1 MGYGEVGGGGSLQF
15 SLVYDT
21 PVRKPNV
28 PAKVHQY
35 GVDRQGRN
43 GDPLFVVVK
52 FKSAAEAKARTR
64 FESDGSVTLLTRI
77 NDDQPDT
84 LRVFWPP
91 FVGTG
96 QPPLP
101 FQVVSFAVQSG
112 LSRSRLATRSR
123 KAKAARKKR

>member
-15 SLVYDT
+15 SVVYDT

-35 GVDRQGRN
+35 GVDRKGRN
-43 GDPLFVVVK
+43 GDPLVVVVK
-52 FKSAAEAKARTR
+52 FKSAEEAKARTR
-64 FESDGSVTLLTRI
+64 FEPDGSVTLLTRI
-77 NDDQPDT
+77 NDAQPDT

-91 FVGTG
+91 FVGPG

-101 FQVVSFAVQSG
+101 LRVVTFAVQSG
-112 LSRSRLATRSR
+112 VSRAQMAARSR
-123 KAKAARKKR
+123 KGTRKKR